1 MGEMVR
7 VKVMAGL
14 LKLEGWGLR
23 QHKCLHSACRD
34 QSVQSQSASDQ
45 KPQLAPVRC
54 YACVEEGRESGSFL

>member
-1 MGEMVR
+1 MGKMVR

-34 QSVQSQSASDQ
+34 QSVQSRSVSDQ
-45 KPQLAPVRC
+45 EPLPAPDKC
-54 YACVEEGRESGSFL
+54 CACVDEGRESVSFL